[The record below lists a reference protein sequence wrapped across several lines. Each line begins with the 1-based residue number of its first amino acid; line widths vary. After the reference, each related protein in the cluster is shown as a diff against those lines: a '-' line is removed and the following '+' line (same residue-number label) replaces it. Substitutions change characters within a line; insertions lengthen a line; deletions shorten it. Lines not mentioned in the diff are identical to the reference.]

1 MGNKTKN
8 LSEEQVSQIAER
20 VGAQLKQKQASATD
34 GANRRGRMSA
44 YLVGGASGLVLA
56 LAAPFLRP
64 VMRSAVKGGILVG
77 RYARQVGSNMKEEFE
92 DIAAEAEA
100 ELDNEK
106 GEGKGEVWLM
116 HHIIGFAIVGAALG
130 GISATGSKRKVRPAL
145 RSLVKGGIVAQ
156 RKINAYRATALSEA
170 QKLVDEARAEL
181 DQPRTAQEA

>member
-1 MGNKTKN
+1 MGNKAKN
-8 LSEEQVSQIAER
+8 LSEEQISQIAER
-20 VGAQLKQKQASATD
+20 VGAQRKQKQVSARD
-34 GANRRGRMSA
+34 GTNRPGRMSA
-44 YLVGGASGLVLA
+44 YLMGGASGLVLA

-77 RYARQVGSNMKEEFE
+77 RYARQVGSSMKEEFE

-100 ELDNEK
+100 ELDKEK
-106 GEGKGEVWLM
+106 GESKKEVWLM

-130 GISATGSKRKVRPAL
+130 GISATGSKSKVRPAL

-181 DQPRTAQEA
+181 DQPRTTQEA